1 VWIDREGQ
9 RGFDIIADA
18 ALATLDAAMVMIDIP
33 IGLPQSGTRGCDHA
47 ARKLLPGAASRV
59 FIGLRRPLLG
69 FLADYAAA
77 NAWAK
82 RDGAGL
88 AKQAFHILPKIAAI
102 DAFITPDKQACFRES
117 HPELAFTRHN
127 DGRPLPSKH
136 TDEGLRLRRDL
147 LLRFGFTAIDDWRA
161 SLRGLGAKPDD
172 LYDACILAFA
182 AREAV
187 DGKSY
192 SVDAPERRDARGLKM
207 EIWY

>member
-9 RGFDIIADA
+9 RGFEIITDA

-33 IGLPQSGTRGCDHA
+33 IGLPESGARGCDHA

-59 FIGLRRPLLG
+59 FIGLRRPLLA
-69 FLADYAAA
+69 LLDDYAAA

-102 DAFITPDKQACFRES
+102 DAIVTPDKQDRFRES
-117 HPELAFTRHN
+117 HPELAFARH
-127 DGRPLPSKH
+127 DGGKPLPSKH

-147 LLRFGFTAIDDWRA
+147 LLRVGFAAIDDWRA
-161 SLRGLGAKPDD
+161 SLRGRGAKPDD
-172 LYDACILAFA
+172 LYDACILAIA
-182 AREAV
+182 AREAA
-187 DGKSY
+187 DGKARC
-192 SVDAPERRDARGLKM
+192 VDAPERRDARGLKM